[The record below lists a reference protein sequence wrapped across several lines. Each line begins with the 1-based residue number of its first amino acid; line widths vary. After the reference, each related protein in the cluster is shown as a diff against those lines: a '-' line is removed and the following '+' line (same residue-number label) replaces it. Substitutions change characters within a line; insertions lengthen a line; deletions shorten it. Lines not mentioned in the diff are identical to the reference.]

1 MASEACLEVR
11 FIANDG
17 VVWEGRASSVLVRT
31 TEGDL
36 GVWPGHVPFM
46 AALVPHGAEVVD
58 EDGDRVVVA
67 VDSGFISVVDNHVSV
82 LSVYGQLA
90 RDVSVEQARIELAA
104 LHDAVQAAEASDAE
118 VRAYRR
124 YESQVKAANKY
135 NELIKSPTRH

>member
-1 MASEACLEVR
+1 MPQATLEVR

-36 GVWPGHVPFM
+36 GVWPGHVSLM

-58 EDGDRVVVA
+58 EDGDRVVIA
-67 VDSGFISVVDNHVSV
+67 VDSGFISVVDDHVSV
-82 LSVYGQLA
+82 LSAYGELA
-90 RDVSVEQARIELAA
+90 RGISVEQARVEAAA
-104 LHDAVQAAEASDAE
+104 LHAAVQSAEASDAE

-124 YESQVKAANKY
+124 YQSQIKAAEKY
-135 NELIKSPTRH
+135 HELIKSAPRH